1 MLCVCAFARQLSP
14 GRGQKREMFAYKWPN
29 DFSLLSFSKAR
40 KGEEEKGIPGIAEIF
55 SPLLSYAAD
64 ASNSGNPSFCFR
76 VWEFLGPSAKI
87 PSSLGSASV
96 LLLSILEFCGGGFS
110 THYSFPPCDVSSF
123 FPCCWHDRTPLRR
136 RKRGGRGRGR
146 NCGFSTLSQERRR
159 GENRRQE
166 NEGQETKIR
175 PQFCSGSSS
184 FPGKS
189 RKKN

>member
-1 MLCVCAFARQLSP
+1 MCVHLQDSSP
-14 GRGQKREMFAYKWPN
+14 QGEGKSEKCLLTNGQTTSPSSLFRKRG
-29 DFSLLSFSKAR
+29 

-55 SPLLSYAAD
+55 SLLLSYAAD

-136 RKRGGRGRGR
+136 RKGGRRGRGR
-146 NCGFSTLSQERRR
+146 NCGFSTLAKKGGGAKAGGRKMKAKRR
-159 GENRRQE
+159 
-166 NEGQETKIR
+166 K
-175 PQFCSGSSS
+175 FAHSSGSSY
-184 FPGKS
+184 FPAKS
-189 RKKN
+189 WKKN